1 MINSISYYVLLFLI
15 IIFYCV
21 TLVSNIK
28 KSPKRIKVTC
38 SILIVLAIIKNVAII
53 GISFLEN
60 PSYINICKI
69 FCFSNLVYVPSLLL
83 VIFYIFLRKNE
94 FNFNI
99 IIGIIVAMAVTFL
112 LFVTRLSGRFI
123 VFLEYGY
130 VIDINKNIFSVI
142 FIGIIASYLIV
153 FLFSK
158 KYSRTNNKGIL
169 GITVVSVIF
178 ILEYLIFLCG
188 FNIYPYVVIGEMPLI
203 GLMYYGIEEF
213 KSTF

>member
-1 MINSISYYVLLFLI
+1 MINSISYYALLFLI

-21 TLVSNIK
+21 TLISNIR

-38 SILIVLAIIKNVAII
+38 SILIILAIIKNVAII
-53 GISFLEN
+53 SISFLEN

-69 FCFSNLVYVPSLLL
+69 LCFSNLVYVPSILL
-83 VIFYIFLRKNE
+83 VMFYIFLRKNE

-99 IIGIIVAMAVTFL
+99 IIGIIISMVVTFL
-112 LFVTRLSGRFI
+112 LFVTKLSGRFI

-130 VIDINKNIFSVI
+130 VIDVNKNIFSVV
-142 FIGIIASYLIV
+142 FIVAIVSYLII

-158 KYSRTNNKGIL
+158 KYSRTKNKGIL
-169 GITVVSVIF
+169 GIVAVSVIY
-178 ILEYLIFLCG
+178 ILEYLIILCG
-188 FNIYPYVVIGEMPLI
+188 FNIYPYVLIGEILLI

-213 KSTF
+213 YYK